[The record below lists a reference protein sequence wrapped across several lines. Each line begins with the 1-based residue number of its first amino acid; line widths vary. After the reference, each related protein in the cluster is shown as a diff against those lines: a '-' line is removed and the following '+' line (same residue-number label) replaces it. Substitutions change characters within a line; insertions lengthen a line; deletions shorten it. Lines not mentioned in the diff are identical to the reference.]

1 MSATDP
7 FLGEICAVSFNFAP
21 VGWAL
26 CDGRLL
32 AISQNAGLFSLIG
45 SQYGG
50 DGIQNFALPDLRG
63 RAVIGTG
70 QGPGLSDISLGQA
83 VGAEAVGL
91 NVNQLPPH
99 THDAVFSSE
108 GARPPASGGSG
119 SLTNPTG
126 AIPANAMD
134 ANGTVLG
141 CFAPAS
147 SASAGMAVV
156 PVDGN
161 VQVMATGGGQAVD
174 IRGPGL
180 GLTYIIALQGVY
192 PSKDRA

>member
-1 MSATDP
+1 MTSTDP

-26 CDGRLL
+26 CDGSLL
-32 AISQNAGLFSLIG
+32 PVAQNPALFSLIG
-45 SQYGG
+45 NKYGG

-63 RAVIGTG
+63 RAAIGTG
-70 QGPGLSDISLGQA
+70 QGPGLSDISLGQP

-99 THDAVFSSE
+99 AHDAVFSSE
-108 GARPPASGGSG
+108 GVRPPAAGGGG

-126 AIPANAMD
+126 AIAANASD
-134 ANGTVLG
+134 PNGAVLSS
-141 CFAPAS
+141 FAPAS

-156 PVDGN
+156 PVNGN
-161 VQVMATGGGQAVD
+161 VQVMATGGGQPVD
-174 IRGPGL
+174 IRSPGL

-192 PSKDRA
+192 PSKE